1 MTADMHSR
9 VALDDKVWNAI
20 LTAMLSYAAVLV
32 LYLGA
37 ALFIGVPTW
46 MSVATWI
53 GLAAMVALHG
63 KAPWW
68 ALLAVYHAGLVRRA
82 LARPNAH
89 ATLHAIARKVAL
101 DYVNGFPEDDLQGPT
116 VSATTEWVCMH
127 DGVYPMVTWLEERG
141 RDGQRL
147 PNGFTHN
154 QRLPSTSLRWSD
166 LNVHISGRKPFTLFT
181 TVGPFPAGS
190 AHARLQRMHQTLE

>member
-1 MTADMHSR
+1 MITAMHSR
-9 VALDDKVWNAI
+9 IVLDDKVWTAI

-32 LYLGA
+32 LYLGT

-53 GLAAMVALHG
+53 GLAVMIALHG
-63 KAPWW
+63 KAPWR
-68 ALLAVYHAGLVRRA
+68 AFLAVARAVLVRRA
-82 LARPNAH
+82 LARPDAH
-89 ATLHAIARKVAL
+89 ATLHTIARKVAL
-101 DYVNGFPEDDLQGPT
+101 DYVNGFPEDALQGPT

-127 DGVYPMVTWLEERG
+127 DGVYPMATWLEERG

-154 QRLPSTSLRWSD
+154 QRLPSYSLHWSD
-166 LNVHISGRKPFTLFT
+166 LNVHTSGHKPFALFT

-190 AHARLQRMHQTLE
+190 AHARLQRMHETME